1 MLLVTES
8 APSNRRGYYGA
19 YAQAGAPMGVIL
31 ANIAFISV
39 SLLTTEESFLTWG
52 WRIPFIISFVLVIIS
67 MYIQLKL

>member
-19 YAQAGAPMGVIL
+19 YAQAGAPVGVIL

-39 SLLTTEESFLTWG
+39 SMLHQKRTSCHGVGEFL
-52 WRIPFIISFVLVIIS
+52 FL
-67 MYIQLKL
+67 